1 MPSMIATVGVDKM
14 CRIWDINQLSSTGKN
29 TKPVKERD
37 LKQGNL
43 HSLQFYQDEAWVL
56 AAGGSK
62 GELCIW
68 DTEESSVVR
77 AHFEKE
83 AGSHLTPNCNKG
95 KKQKDLSDNEMAVED
110 DDNSD
115 FEDLSD
121 ESSEQEVVT
130 KSKTSA
136 KKPGRKGKW

>member
-1 MPSMIATVGVDKM
+1 
-14 CRIWDINQLSSTGKN
+14 
-29 TKPVKERD
+29 
-37 LKQGNL
+37 
-43 HSLQFYQDEAWVL
+43 
-56 AAGGSK
+56 
-62 GELCIW
+62 
-68 DTEESSVVR
+68 
-77 AHFEKE
+77 
-83 AGSHLTPNCNKG
+83 
-95 KKQKDLSDNEMAVED
+95 MAVED